1 MNCLVVRAA
10 SVVVSASG
18 DSKARKPGKTYG
30 GNASKASKSS
40 KPFSKLLKSRTNM
53 ESRRVKQLMNIA
65 KTLDDVVRDEMQAI
79 EQFKKS
85 SVADDKKTG
94 AIIDVDFK
102 DDGESDPSDWED

>member
-1 MNCLVVRAA
+1 MNCLAVRAA

-30 GNASKASKSS
+30 GNASKAS

-94 AIIDVDFK
+94 AIDVDFK
-102 DDGESDPSDWED
+102 DDGESDSSDWED